1 MFKKPGTCS
10 RAFLLRGVIV
20 TSFCELC
27 GDDRVVSHVGK
38 SRSNGFSVT
47 GFQVGAERQ
56 RTRVRSS
63 IRTSGQSGRRLS
75 RVGFR
80 GRFPFARVRSAGR
93 AITTED
99 LTLRRRWM
107 TRWSRCERSLASGV
121 RCRLVEYQIAET
133 FAGRPPDRRSDRG
146 RHRNDLTSSDQIE
159 SGD

>member
-20 TSFCELC
+20 TSFCELRR
-27 GDDRVVSHVGK
+27 DDRVVSHVGK
-38 SRSNGFSVT
+38 SRSNGFSAT

-63 IRTSGQSGRRLS
+63 IRTSGQSRRRLS
-75 RVGFR
+75 RGW
-80 GRFPFARVRSAGR
+80 FPIARVRSAGR

-121 RCRLVEYQIAET
+121 RCRLVEYRIAET
-133 FAGRPPDRRSDRG
+133 FAVRPQDRRSDRG
-146 RHRNDLTSSDQIE
+146 RPQK
-159 SGD
+159 